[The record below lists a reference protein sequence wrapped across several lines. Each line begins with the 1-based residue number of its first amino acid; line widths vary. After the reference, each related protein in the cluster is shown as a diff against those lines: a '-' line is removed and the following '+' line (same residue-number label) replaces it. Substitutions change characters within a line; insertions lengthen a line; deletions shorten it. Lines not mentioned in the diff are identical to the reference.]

1 MTTTNTDI
9 LTNGQTAQEQD
20 AGQAPCS
27 ADMGI
32 QRIPDGEWYDIYE
45 DNRDDDRFIFVLA
58 GIYKYMSCFKD
69 AALTQTPAE
78 AVSTLQEVT
87 AGIFRKHNN
96 ERPEGQQLDPPAGLT
111 PLQLA
116 HLAMHLRHVIV
127 MSPEGRPGI
136 SRKACKVYA
145 YQSDGPDKGLYTQEL
160 FPIFRE
166 FEPDCPYRKMIDA
179 RSWLRVCAKRGK
191 CCDRKTFVAVNNGIF
206 NCRTKKLMPFSPKYV
221 FLSKCWTYLES
232 ENGPVMRDNACWKE
246 PIDVWVK
253 NAMRCRS
260 SVGGN

>member
-1 MTTTNTDI
+1 MTTTSTLINV
-9 LTNGQTAQEQD
+9 QAQEQG

-27 ADMGI
+27 VGMGT

-45 DNRDDDRFIFVLA
+45 DHENDDLLILVYA
-58 GIYKYMSCFKD
+58 GFMRYMSRFKD

-78 AVSTLQEVT
+78 AVSALQEAT
-87 AGIFRKHNN
+87 ADIFRENSKKL
-96 ERPEGQQLDPPAGLT
+96 PEGQQAEPPAELT
-111 PLQLA
+111 PLQLS
-116 HLAMHLRHVIV
+116 HLVMHLRHVVV
-127 MSPEGRPGI
+127 MSPAGRPGG
-136 SRKACKVYA
+136 SRRTCQVYA

-166 FEPDCPYRKMIDA
+166 FEPGCSYRKMIDA
-179 RSWLRVCAKRGK
+179 TRWLRGSAKRGK

-221 FLSKCWTYLES
+221 FLSKCWTYVEGG
-232 ENGPVMRDNACWKE
+232 NGPVMRNDTGWEE

-253 NAMRCRS
+253 NVMR
-260 SVGGN
+260 